1 MSGLAVRSFLVGA
14 AAGLIGLAGFLI
26 GLAAAERTGWPR

>member
-1 MSGLAVRSFLVGA
+1 MTRLAVRSFLVGA
-14 AAGLIGLAGFLI
+14 AAGLIAFAGFLA